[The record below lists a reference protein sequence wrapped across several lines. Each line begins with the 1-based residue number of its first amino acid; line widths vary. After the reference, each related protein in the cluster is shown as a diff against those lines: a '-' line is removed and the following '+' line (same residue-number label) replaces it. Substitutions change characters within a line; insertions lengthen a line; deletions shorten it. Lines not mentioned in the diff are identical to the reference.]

1 MRAEKPASIYLLR
14 HGHSTANAK
23 SVLAGRDFKVK
34 LSPVGE
40 KQAVAVA
47 DELSN
52 KKFEKIYSSPLPR
65 CMQTVEPLAKK
76 LKIDIQ
82 ISEGLIEMEYG
93 DWSGKKLSSLSRKK
107 LWGTIQSR
115 PSLVRF
121 PNGESFLEMQSR
133 AIESVNKLAIPGKN
147 VLLCSHGDVI
157 KAIVAGFLGLH
168 LDKFQSLSIDP
179 ASITAIDLVN
189 GRARLRLMND
199 TSFLKELKFTGSQD
213 TKLNL
218 GGGSGASRE

>member
-1 MRAEKPASIYLLR
+1 
-14 HGHSTANAK
+14 
-23 SVLAGRDFKVK
+23 
-34 LSPVGE
+34 
-40 KQAVAVA
+40 
-47 DELSN
+47 
-52 KKFEKIYSSPLPR
+52 
-65 CMQTVEPLAKK
+65 
-76 LKIDIQ
+76 
-82 ISEGLIEMEYG
+82 
-93 DWSGKKLSSLSRKK
+93 
-107 LWGTIQSR
+107 
-115 PSLVRF
+115 VRF

-133 AIESVNKLAIPGKN
+133 AIESVTKLAIPGKS

-199 TSFLKELKFTGSQD
+199 TSFLKDLKFTGSQD